1 MREKK
6 RAVVIGA
13 GIAGLLSAR
22 VLSDVFDEVLV
33 LDRDKLQG
41 AAPRRGVPQGAHVHG
56 LLARGHEI
64 LCDLFPGFTEEL
76 VSAGAIVGDLGQDV
90 KWYFNGLSLQQ
101 SRAEVAAIAATRPLL
116 ESIIRKR
123 VSLLDGVQ
131 MLSEHSVS
139 EYLISTD
146 GTTVVGVGVQGPD
159 GGLTLHADLVIDA
172 AGRGSR
178 TPAILARFGYP
189 KPSTHEVVVDLTYTT
204 RYYRELSEDVLGD
217 NQTIN
222 TVSGPATPRGAF
234 FSAME
239 DGLHVVSLT
248 GTMGERP
255 PTDDAGFM
263 QFARSLPT
271 DEIHRAIENVTP
283 VTPTTAFT
291 YPRSIKRRYHRLD
304 RFPDGLLVIG
314 DALCSFNPVYGQG
327 MTVSAQQALILRD
340 NVCTGVASSR
350 NYFREV
356 YKVIDQAWDIS
367 AGGDLDYPERRDTSS
382 LKYRAMNAYLRRV
395 HRAAH
400 KDGEITRI
408 FMRVAGMVEKPT
420 ALFGWRVLRSLVA
433 GR

>member
-41 AAPRRGVPQGAHVHG
+41 SAPRKGVPQGAHVHG

-64 LCDLFPGFTEEL
+64 FCDLFPGFTEEL
-76 VSAGAIVGDLGQDV
+76 VSAGAVVGDLGQDV

-101 SRAEVAAIAATRPLL
+101 SKAEVAAIAATRPLL
-116 ESIIRKR
+116 ESIIRNR
-123 VSLLDGVQ
+123 VSLLEGVQ
-131 MLSEHSVS
+131 ILAEHSVGD
-139 EYLISTD
+139 YLTTTD
-146 GTTVVGVGVQGPD
+146 GTTVTGVVVHGPHGD
-159 GGLTLHADLVIDA
+159 LTLQSDLVIDA

-178 TPAILARFGYP
+178 TPAILDRLGYP
-189 KPSTHEVVVDLTYTT
+189 KPSTHEVAIDLTYTT
-204 RYYRELSEDVLGD
+204 RYYRDLGGD
-217 NQTIN
+217 ALGGNQTIN

-234 FSAME
+234 FSVME

-255 PTDDAGFM
+255 PVDDAGFM

-283 VTPTTAFT
+283 VTSTTAFN
-291 YPRSIKRRYHRLD
+291 YPRSVKRRYHRLE

-340 NVCTGVASSR
+340 NICPGVAASGS
-350 NYFREV
+350 YFREV

-367 AGGDLDYPERRDTSS
+367 AGGDLDYPERRDESS

-400 KDGEITRI
+400 KDGEVTKK

-420 ALFGWRVLRSLVA
+420 ALFGWRVLRSMVA
-433 GR
+433 R